1 MSAEPDKPARAL
13 FTHSPRAVYISRNV
27 FAGALFAS
35 EEPRKNS
42 DNATANQH
50 AEAPSFRP
58 TMVRE
63 KTALSGS

>member
-1 MSAEPDKPARAL
+1 MTTKPKTRKAPAADAIL
-13 FTHSPRAVYISRNV
+13 AAIAAHK
-27 FAGALFAS
+27 AGEGKMIKES
-35 EEPRKNS
+35 
-42 DNATANQH
+42 QH